1 LAATPAWFAVA
12 AKAKNPIAAFA
23 EPRVANANAPSLVS
37 PANATKRKATEKL
50 RLLRLSKE
58 KQETLLD
65 MPGMLKRLPDK
76 GKSIVERI
84 DALTVEIQTLEAE
97 IEAKHGTEG
106 GETKPPPPASPAAA
120 AAAAADKK
128 PAPTPATVLVSPA
141 PSSRRSS
148 EAASETVSL
157 LPSPQMAIAASEP
170 SDEYATTPE
179 PLPIA
184 ERPSGGSSEDSEEDS
199 FRSAASGGVGE
210 TDATVELDATV
221 DLDATAPLEEV
232 DLTAEEE
239 EVDTLAEMMGTV
251 ELR

>member
-1 LAATPAWFAVA
+1 
-12 AKAKNPIAAFA
+12 
-23 EPRVANANAPSLVS
+23 
-37 PANATKRKATEKL
+37 
-50 RLLRLSKE
+50 
-58 KQETLLD
+58 
-65 MPGMLKRLPDK
+65 
-76 GKSIVERI
+76 
-84 DALTVEIQTLEAE
+84 
-97 IEAKHGTEG
+97 
-106 GETKPPPPASPAAA
+106 
-120 AAAAADKK
+120 
-128 PAPTPATVLVSPA
+128 
-141 PSSRRSS
+141 
-148 EAASETVSL
+148 
-157 LPSPQMAIAASEP
+157 MAIAASEP

>member
-1 LAATPAWFAVA
+1 
-12 AKAKNPIAAFA
+12 
-23 EPRVANANAPSLVS
+23 
-37 PANATKRKATEKL
+37 
-50 RLLRLSKE
+50 
-58 KQETLLD
+58 
-65 MPGMLKRLPDK
+65 M
-76 GKSIVERI
+76 
-84 DALTVEIQTLEAE
+84 
-97 IEAKHGTEG
+97 
-106 GETKPPPPASPAAA
+106 
-120 AAAAADKK
+120 
-128 PAPTPATVLVSPA
+128 LVSPA

-157 LPSPQMAIAASEP
+157 LPSPQIAFAASEP
-170 SDEYATTPE
+170 SDEYATTSE
-179 PLPIA
+179 PLPTA

-199 FRSAASGGVGE
+199 FRSATSFGGVGE